1 MISKSIC
8 SIVDVERYIEKAGAE
23 DLKAIRDLLDIR
35 EKRLSLRQY
44 EEQLNNILNEI
55 RDLGYNIFM
64 NSWFEETFDEIHFG
78 IQADE
83 PMDICI
89 DFSHN

>member
-23 DLKAIRDLLDIR
+23 DLKAIRDL
-35 EKRLSLRQY
+35 
-44 EEQLNNILNEI
+44 
-55 RDLGYNIFM
+55 GYNIFM
-64 NSWFEETFDEIHFG
+64 DSWLEETFDEIRFG
-78 IQADE
+78 IQVDN